1 MAITTFQKKLQND
14 RNKEETS
21 NAGLKWS
28 QDDDA
33 FLLNNAG
40 VGMKISELAKV
51 LKRTEGSIKTRLIIN
66 ILNEAKETQ
75 VDSSTVGEKYGIS
88 KEDISNYEEKKRI
101 REEKKQKKY
110 SYNNSNNYLTD
121 DKVEIL
127 QALTQVD
134 KNQTVCLEKLNDLSR
149 ILLRIEE
156 RLNEQTKKK

>member
-28 QDDDA
+28 QDDDK
-33 FLLNNAG
+33 FLLTNAG
-40 VGMKISELAKV
+40 VGMRISELAKV

-75 VDSSTVGEKYGIS
+75 VESSTVGEKYGITQ
-88 KEDISNYEEKKRI
+88 EDIVNYEEKKRI

-110 SYNNSNNYLTD
+110 SYNNSNNFLTD
-121 DKVEIL
+121 EKVEIL

-134 KNQTVCLEKLNDLSR
+134 KNQTVCLEKVNDLSR
-149 ILLRIEE
+149 VLQRIEE